1 MDVPSGV
8 DGMNGTRGASGANGK
23 NVTNIPNGLNE
34 PKDQV
39 FDKDSPF
46 TLYYQLREKIAK
58 KISDYEWKPGEKIP
72 SEAELCSMYYVS
84 RITVRKAIEDLVRA
98 GRLVKQQGKGTFVTN
113 ASVDYKLSKFYSF
126 SEELKQRGIT
136 ERVQVLSFDVC
147 PATAEISEKLSL
159 RKNAKV
165 FMIKRL
171 RMADEMPYTVEISY
185 IPYSL
190 CPDLTAEGIAD
201 NGLYNSMRALGVF
214 PERIVEKLRA
224 TAISKSDAGFLKQKA
239 NSPAIQLERLT
250 YNASNTIE
258 YCVSIVRGD
267 FFTYTVE
274 LKS

>member
-1 MDVPSGV
+1 
-8 DGMNGTRGASGANGK
+8 MND
-23 NVTNIPNGLNE
+23 PNE
-34 PKDQV
+34 PNDQV
-39 FDKDSPF
+39 FDKNSPF

-72 SEAELCSMYYVS
+72 SETELCRMYYVS
-84 RITVRKAIEDLVRA
+84 RITVRKAIEDLVQS
-98 GRLVKQQGKGTFVTN
+98 GQLVKRQGKGTFVTN
-113 ASVDYKLSKFYSF
+113 SSVDYKLSKFYSF
-126 SEELKQRGIT
+126 SEELKQRGIK
-136 ERVQVLSFDVC
+136 ERVQVLSFDVT
-147 PATAEISEKLSL
+147 PATEQVSEKLSL
-159 RKNAKV
+159 RKNSKV
-165 FMIKRL
+165 FTVKRL

-190 CPDLTAEGIAD
+190 CPALTAESIIQE
-201 NGLYNSMRALGVF
+201 GLYNSMRSMGVF

-224 TAISKSDAGFLKQKA
+224 TAINKSDAGFLNQKA

-250 YNASNTIE
+250 YNAANTVE